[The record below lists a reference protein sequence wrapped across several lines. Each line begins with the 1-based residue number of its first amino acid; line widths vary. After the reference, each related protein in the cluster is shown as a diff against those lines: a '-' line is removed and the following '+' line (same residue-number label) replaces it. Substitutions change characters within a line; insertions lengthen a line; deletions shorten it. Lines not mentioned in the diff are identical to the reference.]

1 MREAVGHD
9 AAHGLLL
16 QAVISDGRGGLERLL
31 KVARLEN
38 PALFHK
44 VPPDAREAVGL
55 KLHLDLER
63 ICFLL
68 RHALLERLNL
78 LGNAEHGLH
87 MVPDFV
93 GEDVSERKVAA
104 PAELLLHV
112 VIETQVK
119 VDLPVGGTIEGAHR
133 RPAVAAGG
141 RGAARV
147 EHELRVRIP
156 LARGAEDLGPDV
168 LRRLERNAGE
178 LRELL
183 LDGRALVGR
192 RSRRLRLDG
201 EGLSRQ
207 QGTQNGIFTPDD
219 HANPSIT
226 IKTPKKL
233 TITGPWAIHAEGE
246 GTITIDAGDLVLR
259 GSNGIAAN
267 STGAVSIDAQT
278 VDIASTNKYGVSST
292 NTGGVTI
299 KAEKSIY
306 IKGGSANA
314 VNGLQGAITLDSK
327 GTTVVDGDILAE
339 AATVSADFKGAGS
352 SLTGAVT
359 TGDTG
364 KTTLG
369 FSDGALWKAEGDSKV
384 SYLTLKG
391 GVVDLNNLDV
401 TAVTLADNS
410 AATIRLD
417 AGAEKLGSFTVEN
430 KDVTADLNVD
440 LVQNADVVDEALARK
455 ALAQIKTGDKTTVE
469 AHVKEGLVNPDI
481 TFNKDGSTASVGTNT
496 LIRDTLDLAAASSLS
511 LNRILMN
518 DVRKRMGDL
527 RSSSGKNGVWARYD
541 GGRLESDAGLKNDF
555 NTFQA
560 GFDTMP
566 LDNGVRFGVAASY
579 TWSDTDFA
587 RGEADM
593 DAFGLAAYGVW
604 MGDNGMFAD
613 VVARVAKASN
623 DMTIDSVYK
632 GDLDTVTTSLS
643 GEFGWRFDLARTVW
657 IEPQIEATYT
667 HAGAEDLTLSNG
679 VNAATYEIGDF
690 DSLIG
695 RAGFATG
702 FTCPNN
708 RGEVWLRASAVHE
721 FLGDREIFA
730 RTGDNTNS
738 LKQDGKDT
746 WFEYGIGANFNLSE
760 STYLWADVERTSGG
774 IIDQEWRA
782 TIGVRYGF

>member
-1 MREAVGHD
+1 
-9 AAHGLLL
+9 
-16 QAVISDGRGGLERLL
+16 
-31 KVARLEN
+31 
-38 PALFHK
+38 
-44 VPPDAREAVGL
+44 
-55 KLHLDLER
+55 
-63 ICFLL
+63 
-68 RHALLERLNL
+68 
-78 LGNAEHGLH
+78 
-87 MVPDFV
+87 
-93 GEDVSERKVAA
+93 
-104 PAELLLHV
+104 
-112 VIETQVK
+112 
-119 VDLPVGGTIEGAHR
+119 
-133 RPAVAAGG
+133 
-141 RGAARV
+141 
-147 EHELRVRIP
+147 
-156 LARGAEDLGPDV
+156 
-168 LRRLERNAGE
+168 
-178 LRELL
+178 
-183 LDGRALVGR
+183 
-192 RSRRLRLDG
+192 
-201 EGLSRQ
+201 
-207 QGTQNGIFTPDD
+207 
-219 HANPSIT
+219 
-226 IKTPKKL
+226 
-233 TITGPWAIHAEGE
+233 
-246 GTITIDAGDLVLR
+246 
-259 GSNGIAAN
+259 
-267 STGAVSIDAQT
+267 
-278 VDIASTNKYGVSST
+278 
-292 NTGGVTI
+292 
-299 KAEKSIY
+299 
-306 IKGGSANA
+306 
-314 VNGLQGAITLDSK
+314 
-327 GTTVVDGDILAE
+327 
-339 AATVSADFKGAGS
+339 
-352 SLTGAVT
+352 
-359 TGDTG
+359 
-364 KTTLG
+364 
-369 FSDGALWKAEGDSKV
+369 
-384 SYLTLKG
+384 
-391 GVVDLNNLDV
+391 
-401 TAVTLADNS
+401 
-410 AATIRLD
+410 
-417 AGAEKLGSFTVEN
+417 
-430 KDVTADLNVD
+430 
-440 LVQNADVVDEALARK
+440 
-455 ALAQIKTGDKTTVE
+455 
-469 AHVKEGLVNPDI
+469 
-481 TFNKDGSTASVGTNT
+481 
-496 LIRDTLDLAAASSLS
+496 
-511 LNRILMN
+511 MN

-527 RSSSGKNGVWARYD
+527 RSSNGKNGVWARYD

-721 FLGDREIFA
+721 FLGDREIYA

-746 WFEYGIGANFNLSE
+746 WVEYGIGANFNLSE